1 MDKKAKKRFLGLSKT
16 EKRII
21 ICTTAVVLIALSIYP
36 TVTYLVPFIKYS
48 HAVSLMEKGSFDE
61 AAAAFEEMG
70 DYKDAPEKIEEC
82 AELKEQARLEAAY
95 QDALALMENKEYDK
109 AISAF
114 RAIEDYKDA
123 KDKISECVK
132 LREQVRLETDY
143 QAALSLKESGSYD
156 EAISKFESVHGYKD
170 SEDQIKK
177 VKFMQAQSYFDKKKY
192 EEAAYIFKEL
202 EDYSN
207 AQEMWK
213 ESIYQQALQIGMA
226 YKNYSEN
233 GREVSSTY
241 YSYADSIH
249 SLLESIKGYKKADE
263 WLDKFFLL
271 KTSETN
277 DGKTTEFSYKYFPEE
292 FKIGSDGFTYY
303 NYDKDGLLSSK
314 TLITGAKF
322 TFSYEDGG
330 IVHERVMSPDTGK
343 ITGDCY
349 YKYEYNSNGQV
360 TKITR
365 TDIRNTNYFTY
376 KYDKNGNIIEETEV
390 LELDDYK
397 TVYTY
402 KYDTDGHIIEKIH
415 DKTGKYPVYETTTYD
430 YSDPTY
436 GYYTTSEKGSLTK
449 ETGSI
454 HYSWVW
460 LFKDTP
466 EAEE

>member
-1 MDKKAKKRFLGLSKT
+1 MEKKAKKRSLGLSKT

-70 DYKDAPEKIEEC
+70 DYKDAPEKIWEC
-82 AELKEQARLEAAY
+82 WKLKAQARLEAAY
-95 QDALALMENKEYDK
+95 QDAVALRENKEYDQ

-114 RAIEDYKDA
+114 TKLGNYRDSTSQ
-123 KDKISECVK
+123 ISETK
-132 LREQVRLETDY
+132 Y
-143 QAALSLKESGSYD
+143 QKALDLKESEEYD
-156 EAISKFESVHGYKD
+156 EALSIFNEISDYSD
-170 SEDQIKK
+170 SDEQIKEIE
-177 VKFMQAQSYFDKKKY
+177 FTQAQNYFDDEKY
-192 EEAAYIFKEL
+192 EEASYLFLKL
-202 EDYSN
+202 NDYKN
-207 AQEMWK
+207 AQDMWK
-213 ESIYQQALQIGMA
+213 ESVYQQALQIGSMC
-226 YKNYSEN
+226 KNIEN
-233 GREVSSTY
+233 GRGVSSTY
-241 YSYADSIH
+241 YSYADSVH
-249 SLLESIKGYKKADE
+249 SLLESIKGYKNVDE

-303 NYDKDGLLSSK
+303 NYDEDGLLSSK
-314 TLITGAKF
+314 TLITGAKS

-330 IVHERVMSPDTGK
+330 IVHERIVSSNAGK
-343 ITGDCY
+343 ISNRY

-360 TKITR
+360 SKITQ
-365 TDIRNTNYFTY
+365 TNCKNTHYFTY

-390 LELDDYK
+390 LDDYK
-397 TVYTY
+397 YVY
-402 KYDTDGHIIEKIH
+402 KYDADGHIIEKIY
-415 DKTGKYPVYETTTYD
+415 DKTGEYPVYETTTYE
-430 YSDPTY
+430 YSSPTY
-436 GYYTTSEKGSLTK
+436 GYYTTSKKGSLTK

-454 HYSWVW
+454 NYSWVW